1 MQLGL
6 AGRFNL
12 LFVSLIVTT
21 TIAIGSFALHRSLAA
36 ERLSFVERG
45 LDLTRGIANS
55 SQHSIYRRDSKELQR
70 TLELLGSARGAAYVR
85 VLDAQGEILGSRKRR
100 GIGIAVPRVRLDD
113 PLRAGTPRVQELP
126 DDPRYIDLV
135 MPVAS
140 LPAPTGGDLL
150 PQLRSGARVPRM
162 IGYLQLGLEKPT
174 AATGLGHF
182 AQATIAFIAVATLAA
197 SWLAVFAT
205 RRLTR
210 PIRRVASVTRDI
222 AGGNFDQRVDLERS
236 DEVGELAGAL
246 DVMLERLQHY
256 REQVEEHQHTLET
269 QVDER
274 TRELKQRTEEAVEL
288 ARQAEEASRAKSQ
301 FLANMSH
308 EIRTPMNGVLG
319 MTELLLESEQS
330 PTQRRFTKTV
340 HESARSLLDLIN
352 DILDFSR
359 AEVGRLDLELGA
371 FDLHEMVGDIADLL
385 ADQAQSKGLEL
396 ACFIEDDVPQVVQAD
411 PVRLR
416 QILTNLVGNA
426 VKFTEAGE
434 VVVRVSRT
442 SAPAGASNG
451 QAADEA
457 QLWLEFTVTD
467 SGIGIPEDAR
477 DQVFHSFTQADGSMA
492 RRFGGTGLG
501 LAICNQLVELMG
513 GEIGFETEV
522 QRGSRFWFKVP
533 VQGLANSDVPTVPEL
548 LRREGLEDLRV
559 LIIDANAT
567 NRKILVHH
575 LSSWGASS
583 SECKDGEQGLEA
595 LRDAAAAGT
604 PFGLLILDAAMPS
617 MSGIALM
624 RSIRADST
632 IPAPRLIAMTPVGVA
647 LGTEDE
653 RELGVAPRLTKP
665 TRKADLH
672 QALVEALDE
681 RSRVDL
687 ISETRSKNSSRPR
700 PGVRIRVLLAEDN
713 PVNQQVAVAMLT
725 SLGCVVSTAKDGR
738 EALRELEAGSFE
750 FVFMDCQMPE
760 MDGFAAT
767 RSIRD
772 AEAKAGPR
780 ARRMPIVAL
789 TAHAMKSDREEC
801 LAAGM
806 DDYVSKPFTKEDLR
820 KVLAKWITQASVIS
834 SQRKQP
840 RTFSSSAVIDPAALE
855 ELRGLEQEG
864 DSDLVSQV
872 VEAYLK
878 SSSQLLEKIHEART
892 NRDPAA
898 IAKAAH
904 TLKSSSAQVGAR
916 KLSASCKE
924 LETRGRA
931 GRINDALDLVDE
943 ITTQLK
949 AVQAALAATGAE
961 GNHG

>member
-6 AGRFNL
+6 AAKFNL

-21 TIAIGSFALHRSLAA
+21 TVGICSFTLLRSLQA
-36 ERLSFVERG
+36 ERQSFVERS
-45 LDLTRGIANS
+45 LDLARGIAES
-55 SQHSIYRRDSKELQR
+55 SQHSIYRKDSKELHR
-70 TLELLGSARGAAYVR
+70 TLDLLGTARGAAYVR
-85 VLDAQGEILGSRKRR
+85 VLDAQGAILGSRKRR
-100 GIGIAVPRVRLDD
+100 GSELAIPPARLDE
-113 PLRAGTPRVQELP
+113 PLRAGTPRVRELG
-126 DDPRYIDLV
+126 DDSRYVDLV
-135 MPVAS
+135 VPVPS
-140 LPAPTGGDLL
+140 LPAPTGGNLL

-162 IGYLQLGLEKPT
+162 IGYLQLGLERPT
-174 AATGLGHF
+174 VATELGHV
-182 AQATIAFIAVATLAA
+182 AQATIAFVAGATLLA

-222 AGGNFDQRVDLERS
+222 AGGNFDQRVGLERA

-256 REQVEEHQHTLET
+256 REQVEEHQHNLET

-274 TRELKQRTEEAVEL
+274 TRELKQRTEEAVDL
-288 ARQAEEASRAKSQ
+288 ARRAEEASRAKSQ

-319 MTELLLESEQS
+319 MTELLLESEQP

-359 AEVGRLDLELGA
+359 AEVGKLDLELGA

-426 VKFTEAGE
+426 VKFTEKGE
-434 VVVRVSRT
+434 VIVRATRSA
-442 SAPAGASNG
+442 APAGATNEQGSK
-451 QAADEA
+451 EPR
-457 QLWLEFTVTD
+457 LWLEFTVTD
-467 SGIGIPEDAR
+467 SGIGIPEEAR
-477 DQVFHSFTQADGSMA
+477 DQIFHSFTQADGSMA

-533 VQGLANSDVPTVPEL
+533 VQGLADSDVPTVPEL
-548 LRREGLEDLRV
+548 LRREELQDLRV

-575 LSSWGASS
+575 LSSWGATS
-583 SECKDGEQGLEA
+583 SECTDGKQGLEA
-595 LRDAAAAGT
+595 LHDAASSGS
-604 PFGLLILDAAMPS
+604 PFGLLILDAAMPG
-617 MSGIALM
+617 MSGTDLTRA
-624 RSIRADST
+624 IRADSS

-647 LGTEDE
+647 LDAEGE
-653 RELGVAPRLTKP
+653 RQLGMAPRLTKP

-672 QALVEALDE
+672 RALVEALDE
-681 RSRVDL
+681 RVRIDVEP
-687 ISETRSKNSSRPR
+687 ETRSQDQRQETLGTR
-700 PGVRIRVLLAEDN
+700 VRVLLAEDN

-725 SLGCVVSTAKDGR
+725 SLGCVVSSVKDGR
-738 EALRELEAGSFE
+738 EALQELEAKPFDL
-750 FVFMDCQMPE
+750 VFMDCQMPE

-767 RSIRD
+767 RSIR
-772 AEAKAGPR
+772 EGETKAGPR

-820 KVLAKWITQASVIS
+820 RVLAKWITEASVIP
-834 SQRKQP
+834 SQEKKSRAF
-840 RTFSSSAVIDPAALE
+840 TATAVIDPAALD
-855 ELRGLEQEG
+855 ELRRLEQEG
-864 DSDLVSQV
+864 DPDLVSQV

-878 SSSQLLEKIHEART
+878 SSSQLLERIHEART
-892 NRDPAA
+892 SKDPAA
-898 IAKAAH
+898 IARAAH

-916 KLSASCKE
+916 KLSSLCKQ
-924 LETRGRA
+924 LETQGRA

-943 ITTQLK
+943 VTTQLK
-949 AVQAALAATGAE
+949 AVQTALTAGGAE
-961 GNHG
+961 GDHG